1 MMRRSRHIILVIP
14 VLLGLLCP
22 SLPVLAQMGPEL
34 VEDSSNIG
42 QESQNFVTRIRNYI
56 NEVAT
61 KKAQLEEFIHHN
73 AVVENLRKG
82 YNKVMLYATAMEE
95 FLYLTESLYRTI
107 EYDVD
112 YIQHNLDIGLL
123 TPAKASKM
131 MTNLENTIDAIY
143 REIDFIYEVVI
154 PDDKQLTGAEKKKL
168 LDEALAKAQLEME
181 DLEIEMEEIAIEE
194 AWAEVL
200 EDVTDGLQTGF
211 FGKADAATKA
221 AVEKQV
227 EKGFNNQVNK
237 GFSFPTLTGGEGLRN
252 LALILMGIV
261 IMAYVP
267 YNIYKYN
274 KGERQA
280 KDALLKIFIAMVFG
294 PLLVLL
300 FGILFKV

>member
-211 FGKADAATKA
+211 FEIGRAH
-221 AVEKQV
+221 V
-227 EKGFNNQVNK
+227 
-237 GFSFPTLTGGEGLRN
+237 
-252 LALILMGIV
+252 
-261 IMAYVP
+261 
-267 YNIYKYN
+267 
-274 KGERQA
+274 
-280 KDALLKIFIAMVFG
+280 
-294 PLLVLL
+294 
-300 FGILFKV
+300 

>member
-237 GFSFPTLTGGEGLRN
+237 GVSFPTLTGGEGLRN